1 MLRKKSSTML
11 HVFRLKQIIK
21 KMKSELDEHRY
32 YLERN
37 VAQRTEYLTRHI
49 EVLETC
55 NATLCSKL
63 TQLQKEHGAGL
74 LAGNQKDHDEKVA
87 KFFLVN
93 NRIQSQ
99 LKKYG

>member
-1 MLRKKSSTML
+1 ML

-55 NATLCSKL
+55 KL
-63 TQLQKEHGAGL
+63 TQLQKKHGAGL